1 MMFVMM
7 EKQIR
12 GGLYGGCKPANAI
25 PVLLDLYRQ
34 GDLLLDEL
42 VTRTYSLEEINEGYA
57 DMAAGRNIRGVIS
70 F

>member
-1 MMFVMM
+1 MFVMM

-25 PVLLDLYRQ
+25 PRLLDLYRK
-34 GDLLLDEL
+34 GDLMLDEL
-42 VTRTYSLEEINEGYA
+42 VTRTYPLEDINEGYA